1 MSTTEILRVQYTPD
15 GDTVRCWRTVMDGVT
30 GKTRAEPI
38 RVRLAYIDAPEMN
51 SAAYPRTWG
60 LSARCYL
67 RRLLA
72 LHEPVKVIIYSQDH
86 YGRLLG
92 EILRIRDD
100 ANCGLRLVQG
110 GYAALCNCPLSR
122 EDYQAAQAIA
132 QRQRRGIWSQSG
144 PWQTPW
150 SDRIP

>member
-15 GDTVRCWRTVMDGVT
+15 GDTVRCWRNVMDEAT
-30 GKTRAEPI
+30 GKVIAEQI
-38 RVRLAYIDAPEMN
+38 RVRLAYIDAPEMD
-51 SAAYPRTWG
+51 SAHYPRAWG
-60 LSARCYL
+60 LAARRYL

-72 LHEPVKVIIYSQDH
+72 LHEPVNVVIYGQDH

-92 EILRIRDD
+92 ELFRVRDD

-110 GYAALCNCPLSR
+110 GYAALWGCPRAR
-122 EDYQAAQAIA
+122 EDYPAAQAIA
-132 QRQRRGIWSQSG
+132 QRKRAGIWSQPG

-150 SDRIP
+150 KYR